1 MSLNQEQIFREEV
14 RAILG
19 QVDFSKVARLAE
31 LRQKHALS
39 DVEVSEL
46 YGWAPSTLRRWRSEG
61 VGPKFIRDGRMV
73 FYRVGDIESYISSR
87 AVRTRDQQ

>member
-1 MSLNQEQIFREEV
+1 MMSPEQIFREEV
-14 RAILG
+14 KAILS
-19 QVDFSKVARLAE
+19 QVDFSKVTRLAE

-46 YGWAPSTLRRWRSEG
+46 YGWSPSTLRRWRSDG
-61 VGPKFIRDGRMV
+61 IGPKFIRDGRMV
-73 FYRVGDIESYISSR
+73 YYRITDIESYISSR